1 MDVSINSQS
10 GLGAKAAGVPVPG
23 QATPAG
29 AQVPKESKPEA
40 ETATQ
45 QYSEKELGK
54 AVDDLNKW
62 MQQTQSTHLQ
72 FRLHEQ
78 LKEYYVE
85 IVNDSTKEVI
95 RQVPSKKIMDI
106 AAKMQEMIGLLVD
119 EKR

>member
-1 MDVSINSQS
+1 MDVSINSQPGFGS
-10 GLGAKAAGVPVPG
+10 KGQGVPS
-23 QATPAG
+23 QASTPG
-29 AQVPKESKPEA
+29 AQPPKEARPEI
-40 ETATQ
+40 ESTGQ
-45 QYSEKELGK
+45 QVSEKEIGK

-62 MQQTQSTHLQ
+62 VHQTQSTHLK

-78 LKEYYVE
+78 LNEYYVE

-95 RQVPSKKIMDI
+95 REVPSKKILDI

>member
-10 GLGAKAAGVPVPG
+10 GLGTKAAGVSA

-29 AQVPKESKPEA
+29 AQASKESKPEA
-40 ETATQ
+40 ETTAQ

-62 MQQTQSTHLQ
+62 IQQTQSTHLQ

>member
-10 GLGAKAAGVPVPG
+10 GLGTKAAGVPV
-23 QATPAG
+23 QAASAGVPA
-29 AQVPKESKPEA
+29 AKESKPEA

-62 MQQTQSTHLQ
+62 IQQTQSTHLQ